1 MRAPDRAVE
10 AAPAV
15 RPEREDDVVAGL
27 HVGDARADLL
37 DDARRLVAEH
47 HGKRRRPVAVHDV
60 PVAVA
65 DARGLHL
72 HAGLA
77 GARALLGQV
86 HDLEGRVRLEEHGS
100 LHAFSFV
107 GVDAWVF
114 GATAVTSTFTAVATA
129 TVR

>member
-1 MRAPDRAVE
+1 M
-10 AAPAV
+10 

-27 HVGDARADLL
+27 DVGHARADLL

-47 HGKRRRPVAVHDV
+47 HGQRRRPVAVHDV

-77 GARALLGQV
+77 GARALLGQI
-86 HDLEGRVRLEEHGS
+86 HDLERRVRLEEDGS
-100 LHAFSFV
+100 FHELSPLRGHV
-107 GVDAWVF
+107 CVF
-114 GATAVTSTFTAVATA
+114 GATAITSTFTAVATA